1 MIVVFVLLVGRVRRI
16 DNMLVF
22 VTCRL
27 LGLSATPSKPGLTVP
42 PIEEEGYVDDDDD
55 EDDDAAVTGRRE
67 PVPGMTS
74 SKFRSRLTNAVQ
86 GHNKRVSK

>member
-1 MIVVFVLLVGRVRRI
+1 
-16 DNMLVF
+16 MLVF

-27 LGLSATPSKPGLTVP
+27 LSLSVTPSKPGLTVP
-42 PIEEEGYVDDDDD
+42 PIEEEDYVDGDDDD

>member
-1 MIVVFVLLVGRVRRI
+1 
-16 DNMLVF
+16 
-22 VTCRL
+22 
-27 LGLSATPSKPGLTVP
+27 LTVP
-42 PIEEEGYVDDDDD
+42 PIEEEGYVDDDDDDDD

>member
-1 MIVVFVLLVGRVRRI
+1 MFVLFVLLVGRVRRI
-16 DNMLVF
+16 DSIPVLF

-27 LGLSATPSKPGLTVP
+27 LSLTETPSKPGLTVP
-42 PIEEEGYVDDDDD
+42 PIEEEGYVDDDD
-55 EDDDAAVTGRRE
+55 EDDDAAVTERRE

>member
-1 MIVVFVLLVGRVRRI
+1 
-16 DNMLVF
+16 MLVF

-27 LGLSATPSKPGLTVP
+27 LSLSATPSKPGLTVP

-55 EDDDAAVTGRRE
+55 DDEDDDAAVTEHRE